1 MMTLTTKRSQHLVK
15 GLRTGLLALSLLV
28 GFASSASAQ
37 SVVVQGNRRVDA
49 DAVRSYITNPSASP
63 AEIRSAL
70 IASGMFRNVQ
80 VAKRG
85 GNIVVTV
92 SENDLINRVA
102 FEGNKKLNK
111 DVLGSEVQTRAN
123 SPYSQATVDADIQR
137 IREIYRRS
145 GRGLASVTAR
155 TVDLPN
161 GRLDVVFTIDEGD
174 KTGVKEINFVGN
186 HAFSSSK
193 LRGLMTTTEMNFL
206 SWLKTSDVYDPDRLA
221 ADEEL
226 IRRYYLKNGY
236 ADFRIVSENVVFDE
250 AKGGYIV
257 TITVDEGQPYR
268 VSNVRVESNIPAVP
282 SAELDRYV
290 TTDPGDVYNAE
301 AVEKSLDRVTTE
313 LGRRGYAFTQVRPA
327 GVRDPATHTISIDY
341 IVDEGPRV
349 YIERIN
355 IRGNTRTR
363 DYVIRREL
371 DIGEG
376 DAFNKVLIDRA
387 LRRLNN
393 LGYFKS
399 VRITNEPGSSP
410 DRVIVNIDVE
420 DQPTG
425 QFSVSGGYSTA
436 DGFIGEV
443 AVSESNFLGRGQYVR
458 LAGSWGQRAQ
468 GVDFSFTE
476 PYFLGQRM
484 AAGFDLFSKYT
495 DNTQYSR
502 YTNRVTG
509 GQLRLGL
516 PIDESTTVTL
526 RYSLYQSNLKIPNDT
541 DDPYNDCW
549 YPIPG
554 ITGAYPSC
562 IYNGEASVAIKEA
575 AGETITSLVG
585 ATLTYNTLD
594 NVRNPHS
601 GLYIEVKPDVAGAGG
616 DSRFIR
622 ATAEARYYRELFDDV
637 VGLVRIQGGRV
648 QAFGDK
654 DLRIVD
660 NFFLGPSLVR
670 GFAPSGI
677 GPRDM
682 NGDYEANALGGTTYF
697 GGSLE
702 VQFPIW
708 GLPRDLGLRGAVF
721 ADAGTL
727 FGYNGATNF
736 NPPGVPSYCPQ
747 AGTPFADYTNQPTCI
762 NLLDKKTIRSSVG
775 VSLLWQSPLGPL
787 RFDYAWVLSKATG
800 DQTQQFRFS
809 GGTSF

>member
-1 MMTLTTKRSQHLVK
+1 MTLTTKRSQHLVK

-28 GFASSASAQ
+28 GLASGASAQ

-63 AEIRSAL
+63 AEIRSQL

-85 GNIVVTV
+85 GNIIVTV

-111 DVLGSEVQTRAN
+111 DVLGSEVQTKAN
-123 SPYSQATVDADIQR
+123 APYSQATVDADIQR

-161 GRLDVVFTIDEGD
+161 GRMDVVFTIDEGD

-186 HAFSSSK
+186 NAFSSSK

-206 SWLKTSDVYDPDRLA
+206 SFLKTSDVYDPDRLA

-268 VSNVRVESNIPAVP
+268 VSNVRVESHIPAVP
-282 SAELDRYV
+282 SAELERYV

-301 AVEKSLDRVTTE
+301 AVEKSLDRMTTE

-327 GVRDPATHTISIDY
+327 GARDAATHTIGIDY

-387 LRRLNN
+387 VRRLNN

-399 VRITNEPGSSP
+399 VRITNEPGSSA
-410 DRVIVNIDVE
+410 DRVVVNIDVE

-526 RYSLYQSNLKIPNDT
+526 RYSLYKSTLKIPNDT

-554 ITGAYPSC
+554 FTGGYPNC

-594 NVRNPHS
+594 NIRNPHS
-601 GLYIEVKPDVAGAGG
+601 GLYIEVKPDVAGVGG

-727 FGYNGATNF
+727 FGYNGATTF